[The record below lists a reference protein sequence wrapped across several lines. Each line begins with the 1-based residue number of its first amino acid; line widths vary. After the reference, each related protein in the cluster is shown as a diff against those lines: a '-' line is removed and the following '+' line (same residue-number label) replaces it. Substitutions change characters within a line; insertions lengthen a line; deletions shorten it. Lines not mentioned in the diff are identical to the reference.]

1 MISAHSPKTK
11 KIYHC
16 LLQKEK
22 HFAWCST
29 AQGCKWLQTLT
40 DIDNSLMAGKN
51 YTLSRVKEPEPA
63 ISRAQL
69 GASLLSNSTRVAN
82 RIKGCRAASK
92 LVFASHRSCQHM
104 VLLSQGLGLSLN
116 RCILAKKLP
125 MVIKPRNPVASRARA
140 GYFQT
145 SLESSQTQRV

>member
-1 MISAHSPKTK
+1 
-11 KIYHC
+11 
-16 LLQKEK
+16 
-22 HFAWCST
+22 
-29 AQGCKWLQTLT
+29 
-40 DIDNSLMAGKN
+40 MADKN
-51 YTLSRVKEPEPA
+51 YTLFRVKEPEPA

-82 RIKGCRAASK
+82 GIKGCRASSE
-92 LVFASHRSCQHM
+92 LVFASHHRHM

-116 RCILAKKLP
+116 STLAKKLLV
-125 MVIKPRNPVASRARA
+125 VIKPRNPVASRARA